1 MRCAATSG
9 SPRLSLRAR
18 SLIILFVLLSAC
30 GGGVIR
36 RVDEPPPLPPPP
48 RGQGIISVK
57 VEPRDALILLDDRP
71 LAVPLRLRR
80 GVVFAPLGRH
90 RIEIQR
96 AGHLTWYGVLTIR
109 RTRPVELQVQLLP
122 IPPLLPQD

>member
-1 MRCAATSG
+1 M
-9 SPRLSLRAR
+9 
-18 SLIILFVLLSAC
+18 
-30 GGGVIR
+30 IR

-48 RGQGIISVK
+48 RGQGLISVS

-71 LAVPLRLRR
+71 LTVPLRLRR
-80 GVVFAPLGRH
+80 GVVLAPLGRH

-96 AGHLTWYGVLTIR
+96 AGHLTWYGVLTVR
-109 RTRPVELQVQLLP
+109 GARPVELQVQLLP